1 MSSSLCRVF
10 PDRMH
15 ERKTDVAGACLS
27 GNFRRKSL
35 VSDSVGCPAV
45 MPDDIPL
52 SLIARV
58 TFIAR
63 VRDGCCGSAAGPT
76 TRTE

>member
-15 ERKTDVAGACLS
+15 ERKADVAGACLS

-35 VSDSVGCPAV
+35 VTDSVGCLAV

-58 TFIAR
+58 SFIAR
-63 VRDGCCGSAAGPT
+63 VRDGCGSAAGPT